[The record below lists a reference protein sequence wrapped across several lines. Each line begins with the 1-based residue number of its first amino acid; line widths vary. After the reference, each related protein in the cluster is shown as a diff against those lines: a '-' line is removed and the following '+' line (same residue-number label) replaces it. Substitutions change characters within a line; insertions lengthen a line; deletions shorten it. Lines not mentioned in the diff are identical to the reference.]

1 MVMDFTH
8 LLDNEQGSALDA
20 HSAMFSDFDDGGV
33 FNPDQFR
40 EQDLKKMFREYGKSA
55 TIEQVLTLPIRRAA
69 LSIRQGEATART
81 TDFIEKAL
89 FSTANN
95 GGMSTPMN
103 LIIAQMTG
111 AITYRKSYFEKV
123 FTEREGKVVY
133 DKLAWRPA
141 ATCTIR
147 RNKKNGAFEGF
158 KQQPYRWEG
167 NADPI
172 LFKPDRAF
180 VYIHGTHRNPLEGVS
195 DFEVAYWCYKT
206 SQKIRFLWYSFLE
219 GQSLPKTV
227 VKARTQEEADRG
239 ARKVRGLRSGGVI
252 GITDQITLDT
262 HESSGKGAEQFK
274 EALQWLD
281 SEASSSVLAGFTDLG
296 GAAANGTGSFALSKD
311 QTDFFLM
318 SRQAV
323 AREMQDHINQ
333 YMIPDLVRHNFGPNA
348 ATPTVE
354 FAPIAEDDM
363 AQAVSLLQATS
374 QSESPNIP
382 REFMDELVERVAG
395 FLELNT
401 TKVRE
406 GLDRAAKEAKERAES
421 LGVGDPNG
429 VAPVA
434 GAVGA
439 AAKLVNNMQNPPPPP
454 ENTPGQSMDPNAN
467 AHVTGGSAYRPVTSP
482 DSRPKPVR

>member
-20 HSAMFSDFDDGGV
+20 HSAMFSDFEDGAV
-33 FNPDQFR
+33 FNLDQFR
-40 EQDLKKMFREYGKSA
+40 ENDLKKMFREYGKSA
-55 TIEQVLTLPIRRAA
+55 TMEQVLTLPIRKAA
-69 LSIRQGEATART
+69 LSVRRGDATTRT

-103 LIIAQMTG
+103 LVIAQMTG

-123 FTEREGKVVY
+123 LTERDGRVVY
-133 DKLAWRPA
+133 DKLAWRPS
-141 ATCTIR
+141 ATCTVR
-147 RNKKNGAFEGF
+147 RDKKNGAFKGF

-167 NADPI
+167 NTDPI
-172 LFKPDRAF
+172 SFDPDRAF

-195 DFEVAYWCYKT
+195 DFEIAYWCYKT
-206 SQKIRFLWYSFLE
+206 SQKIRYLWYSFLE

-252 GITDQITLDT
+252 GITDQIALDT
-262 HESSGKGAEQFK
+262 LESSGKGAEQFK

-281 SEASSSVLAGFTDLG
+281 SEASSSILAGFTDLG
-296 GAAANGTGSFALSKD
+296 GAAAGGTGSFALSKD
-311 QTDFFLM
+311 QSDFFLM
-318 SRQAV
+318 SRQSV
-323 AREMQDHINQ
+323 SREMQDHINQ
-333 YMIPDLVRHNFGPNA
+333 FLIPDLVRYNFGPSA
-348 ATPTVE
+348 ACPTVE

-363 AQAVSLLQATS
+363 SSAVQLLTATS
-374 QSESPNIP
+374 QSESPVIP
-382 REFMDELVERVAG
+382 REFMDELIERVAG

-401 TKVRE
+401 SKVRD
-406 GLDRAAKEAKERAES
+406 GLERAAKEAEERAKS
-421 LGVGDPNG
+421 MGVADPNG

-439 AAKLVNNMQNPPPPP
+439 AAKLVNNMENPPPPP
-454 ENTPGQSMDPNAN
+454 TNTPGVSMDPNQN
-467 AHVTGGSAYRPVTSP
+467 PQVTGARPFRPVTSP